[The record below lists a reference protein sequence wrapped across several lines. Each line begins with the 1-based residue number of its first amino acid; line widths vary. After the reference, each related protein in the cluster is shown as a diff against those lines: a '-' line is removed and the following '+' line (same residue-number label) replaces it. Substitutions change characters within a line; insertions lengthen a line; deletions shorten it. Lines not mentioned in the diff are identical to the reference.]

1 MIQKRAQLTENNSR
15 RILSRERERGTG
27 KALSGEERDKDRYT
41 EARRK
46 SSNFQRWQEKRSPPL
61 RYTGTGGCLESLLY
75 LKPGAPPG
83 QRCWCCSFCERGL
96 HPFWASLNSERL
108 HVVHPALYCVCVRSA
123 WTKAFGGWATVED
136 AEWNIDQ
143 LLCHSSFVFRLL
155 PHLNPAFK
163 ERSRAIKRVT
173 VVVEV
178 NMFRAGLA
186 LYL

>member
-1 MIQKRAQLTENNSR
+1 MTRTWPINDQKRAQLTENNSR

-61 RYTGTGGCLESLLY
+61 RYTGTGGCLERLLY

-108 HVVHPALYCVCVRSA
+108 NNVHPALYCVRVRSA
-123 WTKAFGGWATVED
+123 WTKAFGGWATVGGRWMKYWS
-136 AEWNIDQ
+136 AFM
-143 LLCHSSFVFRLL
+143 SF
-155 PHLNPAFK
+155 
-163 ERSRAIKRVT
+163 
-173 VVVEV
+173 
-178 NMFRAGLA
+178 
-186 LYL
+186 